1 MGFSQ
6 EQWRKSNCQEDWI
19 LEGQENVIL
28 LYFISGGPC
37 QLWSLY
43 NNCINIVNI
52 TIVSYIF
59 FLQTLHIAPV
69 KVWLKNKTK
78 KNSSFLQNCKTCFN
92 CKRGKN
98 QNKYKNSCQFLAHS
112 EHSHTAIQ
120 KEAACV
126 QHTVLMLQYS
136 EKIPIKPT
144 VCYKITV
151 QLWIRTLVCST
162 I

>member
-1 MGFSQ
+1 M
-6 EQWRKSNCQEDWI
+6 
-19 LEGQENVIL
+19 
-28 LYFISGGPC
+28 
-37 QLWSLY
+37 
-43 NNCINIVNI
+43 
-52 TIVSYIF
+52 
-59 FLQTLHIAPV
+59 
-69 KVWLKNKTK
+69 
-78 KNSSFLQNCKTCFN
+78 CFN

-151 QLWIRTLVCST
+151 QL
-162 I
+162 